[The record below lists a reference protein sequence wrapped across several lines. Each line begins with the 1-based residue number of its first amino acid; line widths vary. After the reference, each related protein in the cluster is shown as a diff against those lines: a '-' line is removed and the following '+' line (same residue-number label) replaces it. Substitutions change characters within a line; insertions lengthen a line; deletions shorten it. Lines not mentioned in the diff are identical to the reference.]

1 MILILMGVAGSGKT
15 TLGKK
20 LAEKLDWLF
29 LEGDDFHSDANK
41 MKMGAGIPLTEE
53 DRLPWLKAIGGEINL
68 LASENINAVLACS
81 ALKESYRAQLSRQ
94 APVRW
99 VYLKGSGELIRRR
112 LEGRKGHFMKPELL
126 DSQFSILEEPQQA
139 IVVDIRMD
147 PDKLI
152 QLLVDQLKGT

>member
-53 DRLPWLKAIGGEINL
+53 DRLPWLKAIGGEINR

-112 LEGRKGHFMKPELL
+112 LEDRKGHFMKPELL

-139 IVVDIRMD
+139 IVVDIRME